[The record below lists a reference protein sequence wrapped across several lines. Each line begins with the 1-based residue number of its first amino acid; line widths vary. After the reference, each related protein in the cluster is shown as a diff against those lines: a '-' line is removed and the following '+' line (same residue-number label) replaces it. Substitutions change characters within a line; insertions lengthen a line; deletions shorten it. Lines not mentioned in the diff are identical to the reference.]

1 MNWYMWAFRATAVL
15 AFAAGIFAFG
25 YRTAENKLQ
34 PEINKLNAVIIA
46 IDVIA
51 KENVRTQQ
59 EVANVIKLKDDKYRA
74 AIAYY
79 ERLRVPKAPNNPSPG
94 QAPQDTTGVDGRP
107 QEQTITGCP
116 SEVESE
122 FLTCTRVR
130 SGMAEFFRRNPFPV
144 EK

>member
-1 MNWYMWAFRATAVL
+1 MNWYAWLFNGTLLLAVL
-15 AFAAGIFAFG
+15 GASFAFG
-25 YRTAENKLQ
+25 YHTAENKLQ
-34 PEINKLNAVIIA
+34 PEISALNASLLA

-79 ERLRVPKAPNNPSPG
+79 ELLRVPKAPNNPSPG